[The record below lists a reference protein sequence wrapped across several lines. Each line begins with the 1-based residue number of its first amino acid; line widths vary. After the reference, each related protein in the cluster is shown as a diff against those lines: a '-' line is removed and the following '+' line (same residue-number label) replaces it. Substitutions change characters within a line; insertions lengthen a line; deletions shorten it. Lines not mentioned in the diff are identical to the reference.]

1 MKRMIMVCGRVGAGK
16 TTYSLKL
23 ADEIGALKISI
34 DQWMQTLYAADMKT
48 INFNWM
54 MERVNRCYVQIWDV
68 SSQTLKNNGSVIL
81 DLSFTTRS
89 ERNFFLDR
97 ASEIGID
104 PEIHYLEAPEKE
116 RRERVVK
123 RNLEKNPEV
132 YSFDVTKDMIDFMEP
147 RFEDF
152 DDRERRLLRII

>member
-104 PEIHYLEAPEKE
+104 PEIHYLFP
-116 RRERVVK
+116 
-123 RNLEKNPEV
+123 
-132 YSFDVTKDMIDFMEP
+132 
-147 RFEDF
+147 
-152 DDRERRLLRII
+152 